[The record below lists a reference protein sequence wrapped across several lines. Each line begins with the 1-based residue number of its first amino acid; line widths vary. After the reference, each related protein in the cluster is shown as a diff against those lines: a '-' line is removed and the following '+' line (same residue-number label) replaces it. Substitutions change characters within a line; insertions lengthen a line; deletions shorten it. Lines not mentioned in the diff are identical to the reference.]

1 MLLGIDCSRA
11 QSEWRERNMRTKH
24 AMNHIIWQ
32 TKLRNNFYYISVTCA
47 QQRTHRK
54 KRALHTMGHGQ
65 ICASSG
71 LVGCRETPK
80 AQRNTTD
87 NKNPKRGKVF
97 LWTLSWFGM
106 GTADDS
112 THEANSRPFE
122 ARLSRRESDFYS
134 SVDGLLPA
142 QHGNV
147 FIEIETQ
154 KKSHQQTRVSRVEN
168 RDFV

>member
-1 MLLGIDCSRA
+1 
-11 QSEWRERNMRTKH
+11 
-24 AMNHIIWQ
+24 MN
-32 TKLRNNFYYISVTCA
+32 S
-47 QQRTHRK
+47 
-54 KRALHTMGHGQ
+54 
-65 ICASSG
+65 
-71 LVGCRETPK
+71 
-80 AQRNTTD
+80 
-87 NKNPKRGKVF
+87 
-97 LWTLSWFGM
+97 LSWLGM

-134 SVDGLLPA
+134 STDVALPA